1 MGRIGWISANL
12 EFLRRELPVVV
23 CSRSNERIMVRGPCL
38 NEDSTTL
45 RPTTGASSYLC
56 NHLKCPLSRSK
67 VRKVEPRIRVNDA
80 NQRVDAATRAAL
92 TEPPGSALTTPRTIL
107 FIGVDTGGVRED
119 AGRAD
124 SIVLMRTDPDQHRIS
139 LLAIPRDLRVAVQGR
154 GLDKINATYAVG
166 GAAATIDAIDD
177 LTGIPVNH
185 VALIDFDSFPD
196 VIDAVGGVT
205 LDVPKPIVSN
215 RFDCP
220 YPSQVACEQW
230 EGWRFSPGRQTM
242 DGDRALIYSRVREN
256 RLDESESD
264 ITRGTRQ
271 QAVIRA
277 TADQLVSFRTF
288 TRLPFVGRDVTRPL
302 STDLTTSE
310 LFELAWVKFRTPD
323 QNVVQCRLGGSPT
336 RIDGVSYLVGTAQN
350 PVVVNMFLGKAVPRK
365 PQESAGAFAAG
376 CPVTGEQ

>member
-1 MGRIGWISANL
+1 MPSNGKPYRVYRGGR
-12 EFLRRELPVVV
+12 LRRPRRRIRSADDVRLTVPPAYVDELDEGESEEPLTDEHLDVDDRQEHGDFDLQSRVGDGVEADELSDPELNPGYAIVEPPPTELPPRPGALPP
-23 CSRSNERIMVRGPCL
+23 SPQTSPGRPHRR
-38 NEDSTTL
+38 L
-45 RPTTGASSYLC
+45 RRTRRRAEP
-56 NHLKCPLSRSK
+56 
-67 VRKVEPRIRVNDA
+67 EPRPRRRGLGFAWFLTKWALGLATLAAFACVAWGIIGFFVIRGGVTDA

-107 FIGVDTGGVRED
+107 FLGVDTGGAREGT
-119 AGRAD
+119 GRAD

-154 GLDKINATYAVG
+154 GLDKINAAYAAG
-166 GAAATIDAIDD
+166 GAAATIEAIDE
-177 LTGIPVNH
+177 LTGIPVHH

-242 DGDRALIYSRVREN
+242 SGERALVYSRVREN

-264 ITRGTRQ
+264 ITRGSRQ

-277 TADQLVSFRTF
+277 TADQ
-288 TRLPFVGRDVTRPL
+288 
-302 STDLTTSE
+302 
-310 LFELAWVKFRTPD
+310 
-323 QNVVQCRLGGSPT
+323 
-336 RIDGVSYLVGTAQN
+336 
-350 PVVVNMFLGKAVPRK
+350 
-365 PQESAGAFAAG
+365 
-376 CPVTGEQ
+376 